1 LLCCSRWHLVLFKM
15 VSRAAQDGILNSKGN
30 HASVDMQAFCR
41 GKVRSLCVMGNVPL
55 YAVGSFFR

>member
-1 LLCCSRWHLVLFKM
+1 MLFKI
-15 VSRAAQDGILNSKGN
+15 VSHTAQDAILSGKGN